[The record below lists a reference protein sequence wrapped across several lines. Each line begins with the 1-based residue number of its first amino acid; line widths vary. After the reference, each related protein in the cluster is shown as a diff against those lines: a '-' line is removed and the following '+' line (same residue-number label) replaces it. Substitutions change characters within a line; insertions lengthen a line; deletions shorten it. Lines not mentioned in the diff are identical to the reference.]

1 MIIDKLIN
9 SGILTLTVV
18 LLAMIAI
25 IFLFLKYRQNDG
37 KCKVHMYYISGLL
50 IFIIIEL
57 ITYVCVNNDNTD
69 QIVGYIS
76 FASTISSLFLSVVAI
91 IYAIVSNNQG
101 EAQYQKIDGASDR
114 ISTSVDRFSSMSEN
128 LSQKIMYII
137 SELEEVKR
145 ITNDNKNNL
154 DNYIKQ
160 QSNEQHVNVLREQ
173 ITDKKFGNYESPA
186 RLIEAII
193 DGYINAGSY
202 FGNIVLLACVF
213 SYKKKRPFSTE
224 EISVDF
230 SKYFYAYIIAS
241 TALGIISTRFENDK
255 FVVYAVLPML
265 EEKLIKNIENLYQI
279 HYQRLLIL
287 IRIYICI
294 LDNSLGKSLKNN

>member
-18 LLAMIAI
+18 LLAIIAI

-91 IYAIVSNNQG
+91 IYAIVSNNKG

-114 ISTSVDRFSSMSEN
+114 ISTSVDRFSLISEN
-128 LSQKIMYII
+128 LSGNIDSILSKLDEIKII
-137 SELEEVKR
+137 SSETKNAVSQNSQKRIDSDSTPVEIDEKDHKLMQMLVKR
-145 ITNDNKNNL
+145 
-154 DNYIKQ
+154 Y
-160 QSNEQHVNVLREQ
+160 VNV
-173 ITDKKFGNYESPA
+173 
-186 RLIEAII
+186 
-193 DGYINAGSY
+193 GSFY
-202 FGNIVLLACVF
+202 GNIVLLACILSNETKLRF
-213 SYKKKRPFSTE
+213 KTSDIIPGSSDYL
-224 EISVDF
+224 
-230 SKYFYAYIIAS
+230 YGYIIAS
-241 TALGIISTRFENDK
+241 TALGVVTTHVDDNCIIVDSVSPFLLKEMLLNDIKEYIEKSESGQKEFNEKIFEK
-255 FVVYAVLPML
+255 VKKLF
-265 EEKLIKNIENLYQI
+265 EK
-279 HYQRLLIL
+279 
-287 IRIYICI
+287 
-294 LDNSLGKSLKNN
+294 

>member
-18 LLAMIAI
+18 LLAIIAI

-186 RLIEAII
+186 QLIEAII

-265 EEKLIKNIENLYQI
+265 EEKLIKNIENFI
-279 HYQRLLIL
+279 S
-287 IRIYICI
+287 
-294 LDNSLGKSLKNN
+294 NSLPEASDFNKNIYMHIRQLFGEISEK